1 MKEQHMKV
9 WASAVLAVCMTACS
23 SASSNLRAE
32 SSAPRIGAVGS
43 EDLVV
48 GEKAVVGRTST
59 LVVDQDELRGRYR
72 SVPVDLS
79 WNGQFLRGTVAGR
92 HTRLELAE
100 GDDTRF
106 QGAFAGMPV
115 DLVIEKGGLSG
126 RVGECHYAL
135 FRVKGGFRGPATC
148 GGARQDDS
156 VLMYPDELT
165 QKPLGEQAALLA
177 LMLSPHM
184 SRRYIGTQR
193 PATWSIADQ
202 STAGPRARTLNS
214 STYMRDTYVE

>member
-1 MKEQHMKV
+1 MK
-9 WASAVLAVCMTACS
+9 ALAIAVLAVSLTACS
-23 SASSNLRAE
+23 SARSNLQAQ
-32 SSAPRIGAVGS
+32 SSAPRIGAMGS
-43 EDLVV
+43 EDLLV
-48 GEKAVVGRTST
+48 GERQVVGRTSS
-59 LVVDQDELRGRYR
+59 LSVDEDQLRGRYR
-72 SVPVDLS
+72 SIPVDLS
-79 WNGQFLRGTVAGR
+79 WNAQYLKGTVAGQ

-100 GDDTRF
+100 GDDVRL
-106 QGAFAGMPV
+106 QGSFAGMPM

>member
-1 MKEQHMKV
+1 MKV
-9 WASAVLAVCMTACS
+9 LASAVLAVCMTACS
-23 SASSNLRAE
+23 SASSNLKLE
-32 SSAPRIGAVGS
+32 PDAPRIGAMGS

-48 GEKAVVGRTST
+48 GEKAVVGRTSS
-59 LVVDQDELRGRYR
+59 LVVDEDELRGRYR

-79 WNGQFLRGTVAGR
+79 WNGQYLKGTVAGR
-92 HTRLELAE
+92 QTRLELAE
-100 GDDTRF
+100 GDDVRL
-106 QGAFAGMPV
+106 QGAFAGMPM

-148 GGARQDDS
+148 GGARQDDA
-156 VLMYPDELT
+156 VLVFPDALA

-184 SRRYIGTQR
+184 ARRYVGTQH
-193 PATWSIADQ
+193 PNSWTIADPQ
-202 STAGPRARTLNS
+202 PNHPKAQRPVSATYPRSNTPQ
-214 STYMRDTYVE
+214 

>member
-1 MKEQHMKV
+1 MKV
-9 WASAVLAVCMTACS
+9 LTSAVVAVCLTACS
-23 SASSNLRAE
+23 GASSNLKVDPD
-32 SSAPRIGAVGS
+32 APRIGAMGS
-43 EDLVV
+43 EDLLV
-48 GEKAVVGRTST
+48 GERQVVGRTSS
-59 LVVDQDELRGRYR
+59 LSVGEDELRGRYR
-72 SVPVDLS
+72 SIPVDLS
-79 WNGQFLRGTVAGR
+79 WNAQYLKGTVAGQ

-100 GDDTRF
+100 GDDVRL
-106 QGAFAGMPV
+106 QGSFAGMPM

-156 VLMYPDELT
+156 VLVFPDALA

-184 SRRYIGTQR
+184 ARRYVGTQR
-193 PATWSIADQ
+193 PMSWTITDPQSNHPKAQRPVSATY
-202 STAGPRARTLNS
+202 PRTN
-214 STYMRDTYVE
+214 TPQ

>member
-1 MKEQHMKV
+1 MKV
-9 WASAVLAVCMTACS
+9 LTSAVLAVCMTACS
-23 SASSNLRAE
+23 SASSNLKAE
-32 SSAPRIGAVGS
+32 PDAPRIGAMGS
-43 EDLVV
+43 EDLLV
-48 GEKAVVGRTST
+48 GEASVVGRTSS
-59 LVVDQDELRGRYR
+59 LRVKEDELRGRYR

-79 WNGQFLRGTVAGR
+79 WNGQYLKGTVAGQ
-92 HTRLELAE
+92 HTRVELAE

-156 VLMYPDELT
+156 VLVYPEELT
-165 QKPLGEQAALLA
+165 QKPLGEQAALIA

-184 SRRYIGTQR
+184 ERRYVGSQR
-193 PATWSIADQ
+193 PGTWTVAEPQ
-202 STAGPRARTLNS
+202 SNFPKARRPVSGTFPRTDS
-214 STYMRDTYVE
+214 PQ